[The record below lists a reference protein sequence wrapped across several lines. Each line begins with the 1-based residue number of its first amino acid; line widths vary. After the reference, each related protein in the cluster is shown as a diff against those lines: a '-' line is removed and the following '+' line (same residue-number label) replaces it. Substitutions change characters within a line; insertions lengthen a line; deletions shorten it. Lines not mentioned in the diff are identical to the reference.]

1 MNNIKKLDKLTNE
14 FEKYLLE
21 FWNYKKEKLLL
32 DLNRNNKPQS
42 QNLLLNKQYINNYGI
57 DKNEKEYFHGVNN
70 FLEQSYKLGQEKVIE
85 ENKYEDKKDFYNIN
99 LDSIKEKTIGI
110 FEKIESHINKKLDE
124 LFEKYLWDTV
134 KLVLELHDFF
144 GKGFIAKR
152 IASNELKSTN
162 IEGQLNQFD
171 YLRKK
176 LNLTGWKMRDTK
188 EDDKTSELCDKNQF
202 VGWIKYEK
210 DFPSGHFAP
219 PGHVN
224 CRCDLGLSLIKLGGH
239 RDIKE
244 YNKEESFIE
253 DFYSLLETN
262 LAGFG
267 LSIQA
272 LLDEELRYGLFQYD
286 LAFEG
291 KTVKLIYGYDS
302 DFVTKFKQTPTFQKL
317 IENIQK
323 KYNIQGGKIISGD
336 DGVSLDKFSAYTLGK
351 FNYTVTVNKIGK
363 NLELDIKITDTYD
376 FNLELD
382 DKELMDKLT
391 NMLHFAQKNGYLKT
405 YEVEVNIKHTILG
418 D

>member
-1 MNNIKKLDKLTNE
+1 L
-14 FEKYLLE
+14 
-21 FWNYKKEKLLL
+21 W
-32 DLNRNNKPQS
+32 
-42 QNLLLNKQYINNYGI
+42 
-57 DKNEKEYFHGVNN
+57 
-70 FLEQSYKLGQEKVIE
+70 QEKVIE

-99 LDSIKEKTIGI
+99 LDSIKEKTIWI

-144 GKGFIAKR
+144 GKWFIAKR

-176 LNLTGWKMRDTK
+176 LNLTWWKMRDTK

-202 VGWIKYEK
+202 VWWIKYEK

-219 PGHVN
+219 PWHVN
-224 CRCDLGLSLIKLGGH
+224 CRCDLGLSLIKLGWH

-262 LAGFG
+262 LAGFW

-272 LLDEELRYGLFQYD
+272 LLDEELRYWLFQYD

-291 KTVKLIYGYDS
+291 KTVKLIYWYDS

-323 KYNIQGGKIISGD
+323 KYNIQWWKIISWD
-336 DGVSLDKFSAYTLGK
+336 DWVSLDKFSAYTLWK
-351 FNYTVTVNKIGK
+351 FNYTVTVNKIWK

-391 NMLHFAQKNGYLKT
+391 NMLHFAQKNWYLKT
-405 YEVEVNIKHTILG
+405 YEVEVNIKHTILW